1 MGLDSPSLGAIRV
14 NSRRRRGS
22 KRFRPQG
29 IQSSIAL
36 ETIARFSGSRIRGC
50 RGPEADNQQQADAG
64 LKKRQRQRKKSHG
77 DAGQRRVGKLP
88 HHPLHEGA
96 ERRQPHGSVDED
108 VDPERQAQERIRQAP
123 IQRSIVLRLG
133 HLLGHLRGP
142 LSPSGDLGPSDDPRR
157 PDPHAAAS
165 GANRIP
171 PSLAVVRV
179 PSSDRD
185 LLARTRGVRM
195 GAARWT
201 DRLPGAHTGVGDEA
215 GGLLDRRASS
225 DQGPAPTISRK
236 RRLISIA
243 KSVRASEAMLQK
255 P

>member
-1 MGLDSPSLGAIRV
+1 MWKTPLGVFAKTLTPACSVSRV
-14 NSRRRRGS
+14 
-22 KRFRPQG
+22 
-29 IQSSIAL
+29 
-36 ETIARFSGSRIRGC
+36 
-50 RGPEADNQQQADAG
+50 
-64 LKKRQRQRKKSHG
+64 
-77 DAGQRRVGKLP
+77 
-88 HHPLHEGA
+88 
-96 ERRQPHGSVDED
+96 
-108 VDPERQAQERIRQAP
+108 
-123 IQRSIVLRLG
+123 
-133 HLLGHLRGP
+133 
-142 LSPSGDLGPSDDPRR
+142 
-157 PDPHAAAS
+157 
-165 GANRIP
+165 
-171 PSLAVVRV
+171 LAVVRV

-185 LLARTRGVRM
+185 LFVRQGGCEDG

>member
-14 NSRRRRGS
+14 NSRGRRGS

-29 IQSSIAL
+29 MQSSIAL
-36 ETIARFSGSRIRGC
+36 ETIARFRGSRIRGC

-142 LSPSGDLGPSDDPRR
+142 LSR
-157 PDPHAAAS
+157 PAISARAT
-165 GANRIP
+165 I
-171 PSLAVVRV
+171 RV
-179 PSSDRD
+179 G
-185 LLARTRGVRM
+185 LTRTRQ
-195 GAARWT
+195 
-201 DRLPGAHTGVGDEA
+201 
-215 GGLLDRRASS
+215 RRALIEYRPPWQLSVYLHLIAIS
-225 DQGPAPTISRK
+225 WRGQG
-236 RRLISIA
+236 
-243 KSVRASEAMLQK
+243 V
-255 P
+255 